1 VAVNILKAYIVLF
14 FIMTLFTVA

>member
-1 VAVNILKAYIVLF
+1 MNILKAYIVLF